1 MTPVCVY
8 VESVKLTLYTIVI
21 EGRQAEAAVRQSQ
34 HTVTTPTGGHGLPS
48 ASKRAV
54 REMHF
59 FFE

>member
-21 EGRQAEAAVRQSQ
+21 EGRQAAAAMRQSQ
-34 HTVTTPTGGHGLPS
+34 HTVTTPTGGYGLPS

-59 FFE
+59 FF